1 MEWAEVFLVFVV
13 AHLVG
18 DYLLQTDWQALNKR
32 GGLARGATTSRR
44 ALFAHVSTYTLAYG
58 FALVWIGDQT
68 SALAALGTAA
78 LVFVPHLIQD
88 DGRLLFWYMHQVKQ
102 HTGEA
107 NPSLFTAVDQSF
119 HMLTLFGTAL
129 LVGTY

>member
-13 AHLVG
+13 SHLVG

-32 GGLARGATTSRR
+32 GGLARGATESRK

-58 FALVWIGDQT
+58 FALVWIGYET
-68 SALAALGTAA
+68 SALAAIGTAA
-78 LVFVPHLIQD
+78 IVFVPHLVQD
-88 DGRLLFWYMHQVKQ
+88 DGRLLLWYMHQVKQ
-102 HTGEA
+102 HTGDT

-119 HMLTLFGTAL
+119 HMVTLFGTAL
-129 LVGTY
+129 LVSTF